1 MLISLPK
8 AQASTEEV
16 NPKKRFDAGA
26 TIIEHVVDA
35 YEWHI
40 MTIGEKHISI
50 PLPVILINDGK
61 LQYFQFF
68 KISIMAMK
76 VIKVFSICHEKG
88 PKKGKIVKIDE
99 KRSCGNKASIIDLS
113 ITKKYFI
120 IYKYIFLTINIFN
133 RQQKVILKTE

>member
-1 MLISLPK
+1 MHICNCLKAFYRILQILLFANLMLISLPK

-61 LQYFQFF
+61 LHIFSSSKFHHGHESY
-68 KISIMAMK
+68 KG
-76 VIKVFSICHEKG
+76 FSICHEKG
-88 PKKGKIVKIDE
+88 PKKE
-99 KRSCGNKASIIDLS
+99 RL
-113 ITKKYFI
+113 
-120 IYKYIFLTINIFN
+120 
-133 RQQKVILKTE
+133 